1 MPPLRKSLLLL
12 VAIVTMLAFGRG
24 SSAKGKPVSWK
35 GIDDALLRVND
46 NPVKVWGVFQAG
58 NKRDPLVL
66 QMGNRFLLI
75 KIHDKQIF
83 EIDPSKVQVKA
94 DEILWDPSDHP
105 ADPLATSDWEAADGE
120 AVFRIKAKVIKDDGL
135 LDIELPH
142 QLDLSGMSPH
152 AQSNSRRR

>member
-1 MPPLRKSLLLL
+1 MPPLRKSLPLLA
-12 VAIVTMLAFGRG
+12 AIVTMIAFDRG
-24 SSAKGKPVSWK
+24 AAAKGKPVSWK

-83 EIDPSKVQVKA
+83 EIDPSKVQVKT

-105 ADPLATSDWEAADGE
+105 TDPLATSDWEAADGE
-120 AVFRIKAKVIKDDGL
+120 D
-135 LDIELPH
+135 H
-142 QLDLSGMSPH
+142 
-152 AQSNSRRR
+152 

>member
-1 MPPLRKSLLLL
+1 MPLPRKSLRLL
-12 VAIVTMLAFGRG
+12 ATIVTIIAFGRG
-24 SSAKGKPVSWK
+24 ASAKGKPVSWK

-75 KIHDKQIF
+75 RIHDKQIF
-83 EIDPSKVQVKA
+83 EIDPSKVQVKT
-94 DEILWDPSDHP
+94 DEILWDPTDHP
-105 ADPLATSDWEAADGE
+105 TDPLATSDWEAVDGE
-120 AVFRIKAKVIKDDGL
+120 AVFRIKAKIIKDDGL

-152 AQSNSRRR
+152 PQSNSRRR